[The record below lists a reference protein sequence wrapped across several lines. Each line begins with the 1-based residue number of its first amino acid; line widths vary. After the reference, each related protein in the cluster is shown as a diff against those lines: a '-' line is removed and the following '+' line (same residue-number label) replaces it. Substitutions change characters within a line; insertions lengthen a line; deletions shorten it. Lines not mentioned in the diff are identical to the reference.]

1 MRKRWRNK
9 GAAQKCRKK
18 KLEEIEELE
27 KKKKKYQEK
36 CERNKMKEKSL
47 RRERD
52 THIETARQLITK
64 IKERGGEI
72 LCSSNWKCFIQ

>member
-1 MRKRWRNK
+1 
-9 GAAQKCRKK
+9 
-18 KLEEIEELE
+18 
-27 KKKKKYQEK
+27 
-36 CERNKMKEKSL
+36 MKEKSL